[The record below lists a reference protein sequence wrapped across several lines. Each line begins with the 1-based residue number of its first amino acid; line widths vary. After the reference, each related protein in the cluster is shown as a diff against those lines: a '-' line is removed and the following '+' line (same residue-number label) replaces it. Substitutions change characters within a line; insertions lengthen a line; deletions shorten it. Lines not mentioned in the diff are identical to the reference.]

1 MPPPFDLTTPNPASA
16 GLGFEQTAPD
26 GFRFLNGDE
35 MENVNPEPVER
46 PAYQVRVI
54 EEKAELDAKI
64 EKLEAFL
71 DKLHPS
77 VSEAEE
83 RRLRAQASAMML
95 YSWILLERIVA
106 FV

>member
-1 MPPPFDLTTPNPASA
+1 MQNMNTTPA
-16 GLGFEQTAPD
+16 
-26 GFRFLNGDE
+26 
-35 MENVNPEPVER
+35 PVER

-64 EKLEAFL
+64 EKLEAFI

-83 RRLRAQASAMML
+83 RRLRAQASAMTL
-95 YSWILLERIVA
+95 YSWILLERIAA
-106 FV
+106 FG